1 MEQQLTIEERR
12 QFWAAVDKMEQSA
25 RKVDKIY
32 FAIMGDEEMMQ
43 VGLLEDMKNVKAK
56 IAEYEKEKL
65 EIKAY
70 VRGVLA
76 TAVVLGSVIGS
87 VTTILIKNVLK

>member
-1 MEQQLTIEERR
+1 
-12 QFWAAVDKMEQSA
+12 MEQSA